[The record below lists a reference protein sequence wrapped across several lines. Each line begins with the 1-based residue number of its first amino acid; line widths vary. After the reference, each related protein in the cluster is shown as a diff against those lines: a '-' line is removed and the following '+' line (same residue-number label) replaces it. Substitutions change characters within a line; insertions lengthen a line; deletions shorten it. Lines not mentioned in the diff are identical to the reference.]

1 MDRQMPLNRR
11 MGMTDNVESSGP
23 GSIACHLRSSVAA
36 MDDASMRISDD
47 DREQAIVALREHLL
61 AGRLTLEEFSE
72 RVEAALRARV
82 GTELARL
89 KQDLPDVFVA
99 APGSRRKHARFT
111 AAVFGHVVR
120 RGRLRLGRRAVAAS
134 SFADLDFDLRNV
146 TVDHWQTTVTVLA
159 AFGNV
164 DVYAPEGVNVDVGG
178 ISLFG
183 HSRDWGLDTDRP
195 DAPTIHVRVLGF
207 VGTIDVWRVP
217 QDMRGASYSDI
228 FRQLQDRPRQLPG

>member
-1 MDRQMPLNRR
+1 MPLNRR